1 MSNIYF
7 SGGLLEIA
15 YPSDRCLPEAAAGQ
29 GVRFRPRA
37 DAALTTTSPSSSGV
51 DEGITPSDALDASKP
66 QLTQVRAGRDQ
77 PICTDHIQKR

>member
-29 GVRFRPRA
+29 GVRFRPEA
-37 DAALTTTSPSSSGV
+37 DGRQVGVIRFRRSTSIVP
-51 DEGITPSDALDASKP
+51 PLAFYF
-66 QLTQVRAGRDQ
+66 
-77 PICTDHIQKR
+77 

>member
-29 GVRFRPRA
+29 GVRFRPEA
-37 DAALTTTSPSSSGV
+37 GV
-51 DEGITPSDALDASKP
+51 HHRRKFT
-66 QLTQVRAGRDQ
+66 
-77 PICTDHIQKR
+77 KRGFAPETGHEKRVEPHFIVCRTEAN